1 MGGKAKPT
9 KHTSKELQAKADLHK
24 PRGGGKAGQAE
35 RAPLVAYICTICRQN
50 IASTHAL
57 KVHYEAKHPKEALD
71 ESAYEAQMEK
81 AKAAHLAKPVK
92 PTFTAKNGPST
103 L

>member
-9 KHTSKELQAKADLHK
+9 KHTSRELQAKADLHK

-35 RAPLVAYICTICRQN
+35 RAPMIAYTCIICRQS
-50 IASTHAL
+50 IAHSNAL
-57 KVHYEAKHPKEALD
+57 KVHYEAKHPKETLN
-71 ESAYEAQMEK
+71 ESAYADQLEK
-81 AKAAHLAKPVK
+81 AKSMQAAKPVK